1 MKKTKYYIHMS
12 NTSVL
17 LIFFSVLF
25 YKEVIL
31 LVTVS
36 SLILHEVGH
45 VIMCRLLNVKIGQI
59 HIHPHGINILAD
71 TLLNSKKQILV
82 SISGPLFS
90 LFISFLFLALYGA
103 FKIKFLRFLSSV
115 NFLLFAVNIVPAFP
129 LDGGELLRA
138 LICFYRGHIE
148 AVNTV
153 KKISVYVFSAFFLLG
168 IIISFSGS
176 FNVSL
181 SVFCIVGFIK
191 LSNCGVYK
199 YNWAAFILSDGFT
212 SNSKRLR
219 RIKLNNYQS
228 LASSVKYISCEYTL
242 LADIFD
248 INGNYLKTY
257 TQAEILKEIKIIK

>member
-1 MKKTKYYIHMS
+1 MS

-31 LVTVS
+31 LVTVL

-45 VIMCRLLNVKIGQI
+45 IIMCRLLNVKIGQI
-59 HIHPHGINILAD
+59 HIHPHGINILPD

-129 LDGGELLRA
+129 LDGGEILRSLL
-138 LICFYRGHIE
+138 CYFRGHIE

-153 KKISVYVFSAFFLLG
+153 KKVSFYVFSVFFLLG
-168 IIISFSGS
+168 IIIVLSGS
-176 FNVSL
+176 FNISL

-191 LSNCGVYK
+191 LTNCCVYK
-199 YNWAAFILSDGFT
+199 YNWAAYILSDSFV
-212 SNSKRLR
+212 SNCKRQR
-219 RIKLNNYQS
+219 RIELESYQS
-228 LASSVKYISCEYTL
+228 LATAVKYISCEYTL

-248 INGNYLKTY
+248 INGNNIKTY

>member
-1 MKKTKYYIHMS
+1 M
-12 NTSVL
+12 
-17 LIFFSVLF
+17 F

-31 LVTVS
+31 FVTVA
-36 SLILHEVGH
+36 SLVLHEVGH
-45 VIMCRLLNVKIGQI
+45 IFMCRILKVEIGQI
-59 HIHPHGINILAD
+59 HIHPHGINILPKK
-71 TLLNSKKQILV
+71 LLNSKNQIFISL
-82 SISGPLFS
+82 SGPIFS
-90 LFISFLFLALYGA
+90 LILSFFFLTLYD
-103 FKIKFLRFLSSV
+103 FLKLKFLRFWASV

-168 IIISFSGS
+168 IIIALSGS

-228 LASSVKYISCEYTL
+228 LAVAVKYISCEYTL